1 VHCGLSIVLDTFIT
15 VSYVCT
21 VRLLSALSQFTKDT
35 KENDINAD
43 DDSKY
48 TPKKKKDTIWKGE
61 RIEKNLNAL
70 ERETRELEWEIREI
84 DENLAT
90 ATVPIVKEELK
101 RRQKEVQAKLNKN
114 FVAMR
119 YNRKENALTAILAV
133 GILLLILLGGIMTGK
148 W

>member
-1 VHCGLSIVLDTFIT
+1 MPRKDATTKSTPEEN
-15 VSYVCT
+15 
-21 VRLLSALSQFTKDT
+21 KDT
-35 KENDINAD
+35 KENDITAD

-61 RIEKNLNAL
+61 SIEKNLNAL